1 MQVVLPIAI
10 IGLVVSWMLLRR
22 LTRIWIRRPLTVSE
36 SIIAGVMAWL
46 FLLSILAWL
55 GGIGLACI
63 DSFYSRKLT
72 DIGILLFSILLTVY
86 ALKFFFQ
93 SRSEQG
99 FEETVDFW
107 KEAIQFR
114 RSAQRGPDVHSLMR
128 QEQDRRNKHAVTNS
142 SSREHRILQADLDKE
157 KEYEA
162 QLALLRNGANIDISE
177 LWHVQT
183 RTHSSQTLFN
193 KVQEVRIDPNKKR
206 LFLSINF
213 PEMNEEILK
222 DETSVLRLNRQVYDF
237 FQSMNAE
244 PWLKPYIA
252 YIEKYFMICRA
263 TRKAPDGTEILYP
276 FMKVEVLISELRELE
291 GSYFNPRKLS
301 EIAALTFNGGA
312 QV

>member
-1 MQVVLPIAI
+1 
-10 IGLVVSWMLLRR
+10 
-22 LTRIWIRRPLTVSE
+22 
-36 SIIAGVMAWL
+36 MAWL

-55 GGIGLACI
+55 SGIGLACL
-63 DSFYSRKLT
+63 DSFNSRKLT
-72 DIGILLFSILLTVY
+72 DIGVLLFSLLLTVY
-86 ALKFFFQ
+86 AAKFFFQ

-114 RSAQRGPDVHSLMR
+114 RSSQRGPDVHSLMR
-128 QEQDRRNKHAVTNS
+128 QELGRKNKHAVKNS

-157 KEYEA
+157 KEHEA
-162 QLALLRNGANIDISE
+162 QLTLLRNGKSIDISE
-177 LWHVQT
+177 LWHIQT

-206 LFLSINF
+206 FFLNINF
-213 PEMNEEILK
+213 PELNEDKLK
-222 DETSVLRLNRQVYDF
+222 DETSVLRINRQVYDF
-237 FQSMNAE
+237 FQSINAE
-244 PWLKPYIA
+244 PWLKPYMA

-263 TRKAPDGTEILYP
+263 TRKVQDGTEILYP

-301 EIAALTFNGGA
+301 EITDLTFNGGA